1 MRSRTVPA
9 PVIQHW
15 KRKIETIEDDI
26 KAILEEEKV
35 ERQLRRAE
43 MEVEKKINL
52 IQHHD
57 EIKSRPSRTWF
68 QSETQ
73 KREIKKRSVE
83 NAKREYVCST

>member
-1 MRSRTVPA
+1 
-9 PVIQHW
+9 
-15 KRKIETIEDDI
+15 
-26 KAILEEEKV
+26 
-35 ERQLRRAE
+35 

-57 EIKSRPSRTWF
+57 EVKSRPSRTWF

-83 NAKREYVCST
+83 NAKRGVCSTLVFD